1 MLEKP
6 YEIDRTAHFNCRRG
20 GDAWSLYFCVGGLWL
35 LIYLAGW
42 HK

>member
-20 GDAWSLYFCVGGLWL
+20 GDAWSLYFCARRTMAADLSGR
-35 LIYLAGW
+35 LA
-42 HK
+42 